1 MCRDV
6 TCEQLREDG
15 PELALGVLPARE
27 RAGAVAHLERC
38 ADCREYIE
46 ELTLVGDRLIGLLP
60 CGEPPVGLE
69 TRVAEALTQGAS
81 AREGRPQ
88 ARGSGFPHRRLR
100 GRVRLR
106 AAAAMA
112 ALALVF
118 GFGGWAVG
126 TAIEGVT
133 TGPSHPAEAG
143 ARMLWA
149 GLTSPRVSQSTG
161 EVFAHPGAP
170 GWVYMTV
177 DLADAGIPYSGA
189 VSLQLER
196 DDGTSVRVGSFT
208 LRDGYGYWGGPA
220 PVDPS
225 VLTGARLTSS
235 DGRVL
240 ATAHFAAS
248 HQA

>member
-1 MCRDV
+1 M

-27 RAGAVAHLERC
+27 RAGAVAHLDRC
-38 ADCREYIE
+38 ADCREYVE

-60 CGEPPVGLE
+60 CAEPPVGFE
-69 TRVAEALTQGAS
+69 TRVAQALTQGTS
-81 AREGRPQ
+81 AREGRKGREQ
-88 ARGSGFPHRRLR
+88 ARGSGFPRRRLW

-112 ALALVF
+112 ALALAF

-126 TAIEGVT
+126 TAIEGAT

-189 VSLQLER
+189 VSFQLER
-196 DDGTSVRVGSFT
+196 DDGSSVRVGSFT
-208 LRDGYGYWGGPA
+208 LHDGYGYWGGPA

-225 VLTGARLTSS
+225 ALTGARLMSS

-240 ATAHFAAS
+240 ATGHFGAS